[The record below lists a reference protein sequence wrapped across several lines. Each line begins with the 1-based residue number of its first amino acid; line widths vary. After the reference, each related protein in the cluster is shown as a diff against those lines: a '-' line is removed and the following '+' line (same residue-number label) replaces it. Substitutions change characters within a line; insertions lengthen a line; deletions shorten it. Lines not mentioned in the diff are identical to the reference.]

1 MEKTQQFIDREKL
14 LKELYVPPPLEIF
27 FKKNFVKEPVRT
39 GFNQGMIP
47 VNIKYNFEAKRSAQG
62 P

>member
-1 MEKTQQFIDREKL
+1 